1 MAETIK
7 DIVVAMINNG
17 LITGTTDSE
26 INIKIADAIKSIYK
40 ALHDCN

>member
-17 LITGTTDSE
+17 LITGNNESE
-26 INIKIADAIKSIYK
+26 VNAKIADTIKSIYK
-40 ALHDCN
+40 ALHDCK